1 MTEEGQFS
9 EQNEPESSIYE
20 KQNDA
25 SHTSSL
31 AIKHNFWCQK

>member
-1 MTEEGQFS
+1 MAEEGQFS
-9 EQNEPESSIYE
+9 EENEPESSIYE

-31 AIKHNFWCQK
+31 AIMHNFRCQI